1 MPLPRK
7 PLLITAGVV
16 TTAVILWFATDP
28 SSKPAQPAESSLRE
42 SPSGD
47 DVAFPVSV
55 AVARR
60 GALIKSIATNGTLR
74 AHREVELLAR
84 VAGEVVGVYVRNG
97 QRVQAGEVLVKLDDR
112 EYRLAYEKASAA
124 LLAAQIEYRTQS
136 TTGFLSAADS
146 QRVQRE
152 LHEAEERFREAE
164 RAYREQR
171 LDAEAYHR
179 AQRDYE
185 AAVAYLRVDRGD
197 IIANKSG
204 LAAAKEAYT
213 RAKLD
218 WEATEVR
225 APFAGYVGNL
235 DLTPGKRIQ
244 AGTAVCTLVDRSTLL
259 VDGEVLEMEALRV
272 RPGQR
277 AELAVAALPGRTFT
291 GKVIACNPIIDPK
304 TKTLRVT
311 IELTNLPSSNSLMP
325 GMYAT
330 VRIQTETFADRLL
343 VPKAALLV
351 RDQRPV
357 VFVAQQGLAKWHYVD
372 VEDENDQFIAIR
384 SGIEPGD
391 TVIVD
396 GHYTLAHDA
405 RIRVTK

>member
-1 MPLPRK
+1 
-7 PLLITAGVV
+7 
-16 TTAVILWFATDP
+16 VILWFATDP
-28 SSKPAQPAESSLRE
+28 SSKPAQPAESSLRA
-42 SPSGD
+42 SPSSD

-55 AVARR
+55 TVARR

-74 AHREVELLAR
+74 AKREVELRAR
-84 VAGEVVGVYVRNG
+84 VDGEVRGVSAFNGKFVR
-97 QRVQAGEVLVKLDDR
+97 AGGILLRLDDR

-146 QRVQRE
+146 QRVQHE
-152 LHEAEERFREAE
+152 LQEAEERFREAE
-164 RAYREQR
+164 RAYRERR

-259 VDGEVLEMEALRV
+259 VDGEVLEMEAPRV
-272 RPGQR
+272 HPGQR

-291 GKVIACNPIIDPK
+291 GKVVTCNPMIDPK
-304 TKTLRVT
+304 TKTLKVT
-311 IELTNLPSSNSLMP
+311 IDLTNLPSSNSLMP

-330 VRIQTETFADRLL
+330 VRIQTETFPDRLL

-351 RDQRPV
+351 RDQRPL
-357 VFVAQQGLAKWHYVD
+357 VFLAQQGLAKWHYVD
-372 VEDENDQFIAIR
+372 VEDENDQFIAIH